1 MSERKRIEER
11 LRKKE
16 QEIRSFEEKIK
27 DAKVYCQALRDILRM
42 MEKAEEA
49 EISPETT
56 LRPGSMVAQARA
68 ILLEQGEPVHIDDLL
83 EALGKGVTRE
93 TRASLTGSLAA
104 YVRRHEIFTRPAPS
118 TFGLVELGHVTT
130 DEEDEPTPPAGF
142 GKVASLPDD
151 DMPF

>member
-16 QEIRSFEEKIK
+16 QEIKSFEEKIK
-27 DAKVYCQALRDILRM
+27 DTKVYCQALRDILRM

-49 EISPETT
+49 ETSPETT

-68 ILLEQGEPVHIDDLL
+68 ILLEHGTPVHIDDLL
-83 EALGKGVTRE
+83 DALGKGVTRE
-93 TRASLTGSLAA
+93 TKASLTGSLAA

-118 TFGLVELGHVTT
+118 TFGLIELGHVTT
-130 DEEDEPTPPAGF
+130 DEDEPEPPPGF
-142 GKVASLPDD
+142 GKVATLPDD
-151 DMPF
+151 DIPF